1 MCARRLAPI
10 RVLVADHR
18 RMVRSGIRV
27 MLSEVNAARRFSV
40 VEATCTEDL
49 LQKART
55 GKYEIFLV
63 AGDLA
68 GRGGIKATEV
78 LTTRYRVSFVLG
90 MLDLV
95 DRRATEQLIHAGA
108 AGCILKSI
116 ETETLVA
123 AIRTVIEGRPFYS
136 NDLALAMLDRTG
148 IPEARSCDR
157 LTKRERDL
165 LKAIMRGRRAGE
177 IAAEWGVCKR
187 TVDKHR
193 EHLKTKLRVRNMVG
207 LVMAG
212 IAIFG

>member
-1 MCARRLAPI
+1 MCGRRMARI

-27 MLSEVNAARRFSV
+27 MLAEVQTARRFIV
-40 VEATCTEDL
+40 VEAATTDDL

-55 GKYEIFLV
+55 EKYDCFLI
-63 AGDLA
+63 AYDLA
-68 GRGGIKATEV
+68 GRGGVKATEV
-78 LTTRYRVSFVLG
+78 LATRFRGSFVLG

-95 DRRATEQLIHAGA
+95 DRRATEEMMHAGA

-123 AIRTVIEGRPFYS
+123 AIRTVMEGRPFYS
-136 NDLALAMLDRTG
+136 NDLALAMLDATVK
-148 IPEARSCDR
+148 PVFNCVER

-193 EHLKTKLRVRNMVG
+193 EHLKTKLKVRTMVG

-212 IAIFG
+212 IAVFG